1 MQARQF
7 LRPGEQ
13 LLILFTRGPLLSIDW
28 SDQTGQTGNWV
39 INTQRHIDR
48 VIIYHRDDETQQ
60 NTIYL
65 ATYAGV
71 ESAEGGRHR
80 IQLTHIQYAGTTD
93 VSWKTFAETEQ
104 NPIRY
109 VP

>member
-1 MQARQF
+1 MQARHF

-13 LLILFTRGPLLSIDW
+13 LLILFTRGPLLTINW
-28 SDQTGQTGNWV
+28 ADQTGQTGNWV
-39 INTQRHIDR
+39 INANRHIDR
-48 VIIYHRDDETQQ
+48 VVIYHRDDATGQ

-65 ATYAGV
+65 ATYAGTDGT
-71 ESAEGGRHR
+71 EGGRQL

-109 VP
+109 LP